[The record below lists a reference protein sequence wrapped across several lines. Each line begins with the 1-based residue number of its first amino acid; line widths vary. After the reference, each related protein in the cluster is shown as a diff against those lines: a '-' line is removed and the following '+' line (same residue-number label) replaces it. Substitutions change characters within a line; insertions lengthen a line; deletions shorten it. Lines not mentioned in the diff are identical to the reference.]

1 MFLANT
7 KVIVFCSA
15 LRADFLFKCGWLT
28 GAEAWSGSSAE
39 GFKISD
45 LDFLSVFVFR
55 FFNRFQQISTVV
67 SRFCFCCCQGRPG
80 IPLHCCAH
88 VGVSC
93 WANTVVTFVCFT
105 PHHCTFVCV
114 PVHPSYT
121 LAPGQSLQSLL
132 FKSTPSHASKEE
144 IHEVCSLS
152 ALPTAFSISCVFTL
166 LALLSVHSTCGQTA
180 CHVFVGYLYQLG
192 PGSLVLSL
200 RGARWFG
207 PKDSFIENGDLG
219 DLGRKRCRCRNFAA
233 IVRALAA
240 KLGCLINKPFSL
252 CLFVFFSPSPVFRD
266 AS

>member
-1 MFLANT
+1 MLHARWS
-7 KVIVFCSA
+7 VLLSQHCSHIRLLYPPSLYIR
-15 LRADFLFKCGWLT
+15 LRTCPSKLHTCTGPESPKSSFQIHTFTCFKGRNPRSL
-28 GAEAWSGSSAE
+28 
-39 GFKISD
+39 
-45 LDFLSVFVFR
+45 LSFSFAYS
-55 FFNRFQQISTVV
+55 FFNF
-67 SRFCFCCCQGRPG
+67 
-80 IPLHCCAH
+80 
-88 VGVSC
+88 
-93 WANTVVTFVCFT
+93 
-105 PHHCTFVCV
+105 
-114 PVHPSYT
+114 
-121 LAPGQSLQSLL
+121 
-132 FKSTPSHASKEE
+132 
-144 IHEVCSLS
+144 
-152 ALPTAFSISCVFTL
+152 SCVFTL